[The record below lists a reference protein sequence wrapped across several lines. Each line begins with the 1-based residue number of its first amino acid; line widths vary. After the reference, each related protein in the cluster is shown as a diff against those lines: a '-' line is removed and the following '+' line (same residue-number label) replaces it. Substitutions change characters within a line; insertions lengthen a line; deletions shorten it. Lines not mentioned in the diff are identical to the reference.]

1 MLASSFYNE
10 SWSSKIGF
18 PTSVWVGFFFF
29 YPPFRC
35 MYPVDSYPYLR
46 RHSSLGRSALEPKNV
61 GVGSYL
67 LGSTKT
73 LSWSVKRQGIFVLVF
88 VLMRHRRAD
97 DRNVDKIW
105 LWSKWCELRI
115 DIQKSYRVTCN
126 PICQRFLLTLFLL
139 YEEINWSITTRK
151 TPANMWNYLSQ
162 VIMDP
167 N

>member
-1 MLASSFYNE
+1 MNHGHRKSVFRLQCELGSF
-10 SWSSKIGF
+10 SFIRLLGACTLQTL
-18 PTSVWVGFFFF
+18 TST
-29 YPPFRC
+29 Y
-35 MYPVDSYPYLR
+35 VDILR
-46 RHSSLGRSALEPKNV
+46 WGGVRVEPKNV
-61 GVGSYL
+61 GVGGYL
-67 LGSTKT
+67 LGSAKT

-88 VLMRHRRAD
+88 VLMWHRRAD